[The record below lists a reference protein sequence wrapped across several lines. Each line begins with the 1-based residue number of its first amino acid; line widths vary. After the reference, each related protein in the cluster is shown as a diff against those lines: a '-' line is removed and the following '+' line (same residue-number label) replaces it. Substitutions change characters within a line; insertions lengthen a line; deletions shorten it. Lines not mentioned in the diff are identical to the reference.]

1 MTLSPA
7 GRRIAVITVFGASA
21 AVCLLGYLAFAAPG
35 RWLDAP
41 PSLQWRARELA
52 VARGSGQLA
61 AEGLVISA
69 PDATRTVVIS
79 LNTSFRA
86 RDYPVIE
93 WDAAGVPDN
102 VEATM
107 LWYSDIDASRVFRHS
122 LIVEGGRLAPVTL
135 VQDRGWIG
143 RIGGLALVLQ
153 GGFAEPIVVP
163 GAAAKPMSATQVLG
177 DRVREWL
184 AFEPW
189 NGASINGLIGGADVQ
204 DLPLPALLGAVAGIA
219 ALAYAGLARWKPLVF
234 GPVLGAGVAAMFVIA
249 WIAVDA
255 RWQWNLLRQASVT
268 HAQYAGK
275 SWQER
280 HLAAEDGPLFAFIE
294 KVRAKLPDP
303 PARVFMVAAAQSLR
317 NRGAYHLYPY
327 NVYFDPWSDT
337 VPPPSAVRTGDFIV
351 VYQRKG
357 IQFDAAQRRLRWDD
371 QAPIGVELL
380 LVDAGAALF
389 RVR

>member
-1 MTLSPA
+1 M
-7 GRRIAVITVFGASA
+7 
-21 AVCLLGYLAFAAPG
+21 
-35 RWLDAP
+35 
-41 PSLQWRARELA
+41 
-52 VARGSGQLA
+52 
-61 AEGLVISA
+61 
-69 PDATRTVVIS
+69 
-79 LNTSFRA
+79 
-86 RDYPVIE
+86 
-93 WDAAGVPDN
+93 
-102 VEATM
+102 
-107 LWYSDIDASRVFRHS
+107 
-122 LIVEGGRLAPVTL
+122 
-135 VQDRGWIG
+135 
-143 RIGGLALVLQ
+143 
-153 GGFAEPIVVP
+153 
-163 GAAAKPMSATQVLG
+163 
-177 DRVREWL
+177 
-184 AFEPW
+184 
-189 NGASINGLIGGADVQ
+189 Q

-337 VPPPSAVRTGDFIV
+337 VPPPSAVRPGDFIV

-357 IQFDAAQRRLRWDD
+357 IQFDAAQHRLRWDD